1 MMVNR
6 DDDEVL
12 VKGTATAFEVLEALG
27 ESGEATLTEIAER
40 ASVSKPGAY
49 KHLTTLDR
57 LGYVVKRDTTYTLG
71 PRFLRLGSWSRNEM
85 QLFRAAKPKIDEL
98 SDTTPGLTSLLV
110 EDHGQGVYVYRAG
123 DDQYLYERPEGET
136 VPLHASAAGKAV
148 LAALDE
154 SEFERAID
162 RHGLTSVTPNTVTDE
177 SALRTELQDIREGG
191 VASDRGECLE
201 DWHGVAYPIT
211 RGTDGPVGA
220 VSVSGPVDELTG
232 WTLDEE
238 ISGHIVSTV
247 ESIEVELFMS

>member
-1 MMVNR
+1 MDVDR
-6 DDDEVL
+6 DDDDIL
-12 VKGTATAFEVLEALG
+12 VKGSKTAFEVLEALG
-27 ESGEATLTEIAER
+27 ELGEGTLTEVAEQ

-57 LGYVVKRDTTYTLG
+57 LGYVGKSDGTYTLS

-85 QLFRAAKPKIDEL
+85 RLFRAAKPKIDEL

-123 DDQYLYERPEGET
+123 DDSYLYERPEGET

-148 LAALDE
+148 LAFLDE
-154 SEFERAID
+154 SEFERTLN
-162 RHGLTSVTPNTVTDE
+162 RHGLTNTTPSTVTDE
-177 SALRTELQDIREGG
+177 AALASELQDIREGG
-191 VASDRGECLE
+191 VASARGEWLE

-238 ISGHIVSTV
+238 ISGQIVSTV
-247 ESIEVELFMS
+247 ESIEVELFMG